1 MIVVKQSETRGMP
14 EMPPRTTLLDDAKL
28 AATLSMSRLALW
40 RLRRKGDLLARLE
53 AGATLP
59 DPYPLYELVREHG
72 TFYDGPFGVKI
83 TASHPVTTKLLR
95 SPALGHRGG
104 PEQPIPGPRGGE
116 VVHPIHDA
124 FIVKDPPEHTR
135 LRRLVS
141 PAFTPRALQ
150 HLRPRVERIAEE
162 LLDRLDR
169 ERSFDFVDGFAAPLP
184 IQVICEL
191 LGVPYERRPEFARW
205 GAVVGATIDR
215 VVSVR
220 QAHQLDRAVR
230 SLNQFFD
237 ELIALRRREPADD
250 LVSQLVAGEDPLT
263 RRDLLATC
271 QLLFVAGFE
280 TTVNLIG
287 NGVIAFLAHPD
298 QLDRLRADPELAA
311 NATEEVL
318 RFDPPVQRTGR
329 TVQDEVEAAG
339 TTLRPGTIV
348 LMVLGATNRDPEVFE
363 RPHEF
368 DIGRPN
374 AREHLAFAAGIHYCL
389 GASLA
394 RLEGE
399 VVFKLLAERLPY
411 LEIDGP
417 LQRRQSQIV
426 RGPLHM
432 RVRRLAAAA
441 PRASRP

>member
-1 MIVVKQSETRGMP
+1 MAQRA
-14 EMPPRTTLLDDAKL
+14 TLLDDVKL
-28 AATLSMSRLALW
+28 AANLNLTRIAMW
-40 RLRRKGDLLARLE
+40 RLRRQGDLLARLE
-53 AGATLP
+53 RAATLP
-59 DPYPLYELVREHG
+59 DPYPLYELVRDHG
-72 TFYDGPFGVKI
+72 TFCDGPFGVKI
-83 TASHPVTTKLLR
+83 TASHAITTKLLR
-95 SPALGHRGG
+95 SPSLGHHGG
-104 PEQPIPGPRGGE
+104 PEQPIPGPHGGDT
-116 VVHPIHDA
+116 VHPIHDA
-124 FIVKDPPEHTR
+124 FIVMDPPEHTR
-135 LRRLVS
+135 LRRRVS
-141 PAFTPRALQ
+141 PAFTPRALER
-150 HLRPRVERIAEE
+150 LRPRIEEIAEE
-162 LLDRLDR
+162 LLDRADHQR
-169 ERSFDFVDGFAAPLP
+169 GFDLVDSFAAPLP

-191 LGVPYERRPEFARW
+191 LGVPTARRAEFARW

-220 QAHQLDRAVR
+220 QSHQLDRAVH
-230 SLNQFFD
+230 SLNRFFD
-237 ELIALRRREPADD
+237 DLIALRRRDPADD
-250 LVSQLVAGEDPLT
+250 LVSQLVAGEEPLD

-287 NGVIAFLAHPD
+287 NGVMALLAHPD

-329 TVQDEVEAAG
+329 TVQHEVEADG
-339 TTLRPGTIV
+339 TRLRHGTIV
-348 LMVLGATNRDPEVFE
+348 LMVLGGANRDPEVFE

-368 DIGRPN
+368 DIGRTN

-399 VVFKLLAERLPY
+399 IAFRALAERLPL

-417 LQRRQSQIV
+417 VQRRQSQIV
-426 RGPLHM
+426 RGALHM
-432 RVRRLAAAA
+432 RVRRRVPAAR
-441 PRASRP
+441 PASRP

>member
-1 MIVVKQSETRGMP
+1 MTRG
-14 EMPPRTTLLDDAKL
+14 TTLLDDAKL
-28 AATLSMSRLALW
+28 AATLNLSRLALW
-40 RLRRKGDLLARLE
+40 RLRRKGDLLACLE
-53 AGATLP
+53 PGATLP

-83 TASHPVTTKLLR
+83 TASHRVSTKLLR
-95 SPALGHRGG
+95 SPALGHHGG

-124 FIVKDPPEHTR
+124 FIVMDPPEHTR

-150 HLRPRVERIAEE
+150 RLRPRIERITEE
-162 LLDRLDR
+162 LLERTGR
-169 ERSFDFVDGFAAPLP
+169 EGSFDLVDGFAAPLP

-191 LGVPYERRPEFARW
+191 LGVPMDRRDEFAGW

-220 QAHQLDRAVR
+220 QSHQLDRAVR

-237 ELIALRRREPADD
+237 ELIALRRRKPADD
-250 LVSQLVAGEDPLT
+250 LVSQLVTGEEPLS

-287 NGVIAFLAHPD
+287 NGVMALLAHPD

-311 NATEEVL
+311 NLTEEVL
-318 RFDPPVQRTGR
+318 CFDPPVQRTGR
-329 TVQDEVEAAG
+329 TVQHELEVDG

-348 LMVLGATNRDPEVFE
+348 LMVLAAANRDPEVFE

-368 DIGRPN
+368 DIGRAN

-399 VVFKLLAERLPY
+399 IAFRALAERLPH

-417 LQRRQSQIV
+417 VRRRQSQIV
-426 RGPLHM
+426 RGPLHLP
-432 RVRRLAAAA
+432 VRRRAAAV
-441 PRASRP
+441 PPASRP